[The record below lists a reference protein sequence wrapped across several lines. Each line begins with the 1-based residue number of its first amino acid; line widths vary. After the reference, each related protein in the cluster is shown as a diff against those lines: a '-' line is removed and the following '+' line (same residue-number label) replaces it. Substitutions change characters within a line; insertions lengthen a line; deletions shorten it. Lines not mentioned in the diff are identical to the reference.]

1 MKDYKLNQVL
11 LESQEIK
18 LVVKVVAD
26 RFFKMVSRKV
36 EKKFEEKWSP
46 QVLYIL
52 WQFDTQMQLKFT
64 CKLSFG
70 ARWNS

>member
-26 RFFKMVSRKV
+26 RFFKMMSRKV

-46 QVLYIL
+46 QVLYI
-52 WQFDTQMQLKFT
+52 F
-64 CKLSFG
+64 
-70 ARWNS
+70 

>member
-1 MKDYKLNQVL
+1 MDANCSTYVKTKDNMLNQVL

-26 RFFKMVSRKV
+26 RFFKMMSRKV

-46 QVLYIL
+46 QVLYI
-52 WQFDTQMQLKFT
+52 F
-64 CKLSFG
+64 
-70 ARWNS
+70 